1 MEQCTLKYIN
11 SCWKT
16 KINFYIE
23 TKEKYLQICVC
34 RNVTEIADVQ
44 HDRTKVQFFL
54 FDVDDEVE
62 EFRRPSDL
70 GDWREDE
77 GLVVGILKL
86 LCSTTKP
93 RKSDIGRGNFF
104 RLEKYF

>member
-1 MEQCTLKYIN
+1 M
-11 SCWKT
+11 
-16 KINFYIE
+16 E

-62 EFRRPSDL
+62 EFRRPSDF
-70 GDWREDE
+70 GD
-77 GLVVGILKL
+77 
-86 LCSTTKP
+86 
-93 RKSDIGRGNFF
+93 
-104 RLEKYF
+104 